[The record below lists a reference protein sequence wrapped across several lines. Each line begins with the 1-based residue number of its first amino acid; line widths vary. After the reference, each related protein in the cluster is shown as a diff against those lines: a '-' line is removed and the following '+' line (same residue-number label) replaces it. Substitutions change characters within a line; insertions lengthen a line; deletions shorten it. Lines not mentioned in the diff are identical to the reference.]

1 MRPFLRAHFRWTL
14 SLRFLGGSIEADFP
28 YTEVGNFCTAVEWAD
43 RGLDVLYYYSTL
55 DHPIWETPIGRDAK
69 ILLDEMRAA

>member
-1 MRPFLRAHFRWTL
+1 MKPFLRAHFRWTL

-28 YTEVGNFCTAVEWAD
+28 SNQVWAFRTAVEWD
-43 RGLDVLYYYSTL
+43 SKDSEDDYLYSTL

-69 ILLDEMRAA
+69 ILLNEMRHA